1 MKVTASFLLLAGSVS
16 SFAPPS
22 LSSKVGASV
31 PSSATVREGSSLHA
45 TTESDDGISTASSTD
60 DRRRFLQNTAA
71 ASLAAFVGSGI
82 TSPKMASASGGAT
95 AGKYT

>member
-1 MKVTASFLLLAGSVS
+1 MKVTACFLLLAGSVS

-31 PSSATVREGSSLHA
+31 PSSATVREGSLRA
-45 TTESDDGISTASSTD
+45 ATESDDGISTASSTD

-82 TSPKMASASGGAT
+82 ASPKMASASGGAT